1 MFSAISLNWRGRPL
15 TSHEVIVQLI
25 GHTRTKT
32 GLTIQADLDTQTY
45 ETGKKADPAE
55 VAQLS
60 IERPEHQNPLWN
72 YTIRSRVNPTEQ
84 EFVG

>member
-32 GLTIQADLDTQTY
+32 SLTIQADLDTATY
-45 ETGKKADPAE
+45 ETGKKADPEE
-55 VAQLS
+55 VAKLS

-72 YTIRSRVNPTEQ
+72 YTIRARVNPTDTKL
-84 EFVG
+84 VG